1 MWGYGGSLTGKRA
14 PAFPSP
20 AYRLVFNDDQPSDS
34 QLYSCTLYPPPLQ
47 LNLEP
52 PGQQEFLETAV
63 TGGDK
68 ISLQMLMK
76 RYTDIVAKRDHYRVR
91 FSKLASRRTNRNLAT
106 GIITRAVQYTTPV
119 QTLKLTL
126 QQLQV
131 EMLRDGIAKGVYCE
145 AVACVLNSKV
155 CKKQDKV
162 KKILKHN
169 KAWW

>member
-1 MWGYGGSLTGKRA
+1 M
-14 PAFPSP
+14 
-20 AYRLVFNDDQPSDS
+20 
-34 QLYSCTLYPPPLQ
+34 
-47 LNLEP
+47 
-52 PGQQEFLETAV
+52 
-63 TGGDK
+63 
-68 ISLQMLMK
+68 
-76 RYTDIVAKRDHYRVR
+76 VA
-91 FSKLASRRTNRNLAT
+91 
-106 GIITRAVQYTTPV
+106 PV